1 MNKPIKQFLSLIL
14 CVLLAFSAA
23 AGTAETASE
32 SDGTRVIK
40 IREAVAEGGS
50 DALWEL
56 VNPHYAS
63 GTFRQDGYAELYI
76 WQPDGPSFPTQYADE
91 YPLINSYMVKM
102 QETSGVGFDLER
114 LIVYDVYA
122 GATCYENDISGDILP
137 NGPVHIDPYGSFTYR
152 YGSVADGN
160 ARHVVVAAIGTD
172 DNGHPLEFYGVM
184 EQLNFLPD
192 SAAATPEY
200 NTDNLR
206 YDADFEVEV
215 AEGVWWVPV
224 RALGGSRYTNR
235 EIAAMVEHSPEE
247 KQAEISTLYEAVQ
260 LFQISNFT
268 YSGDNVEIWENKL
281 KWEHCKPGYHS
292 VRTNTGCCAADTSWL
307 NYILSGDYE
316 QMGVLSISVPDDDGH
331 AINYIYHDGYYY
343 FIDLVCYEAENIRA
357 AAVETGNMSDYR
369 NADAVSGGVH
379 KVRNPEDFVKY
390 YVDNAANPPAL
401 FILYESEN
409 VLPEAIQT
417 VKGQETIYFP
427 EGYDVKVM
435 EGKNPQKFD
444 LQFVKGPEKTNPWK
458 GLRGAKYKVDPKYL
472 GEGSVS
478 DPLTAYKP
486 GDVLTL
492 EDLTEDMTAVID
504 GTGYH
509 ILSNPESGMCF
520 ESSVGLNGDYLYA
533 LRLPLGRYSEELKDM
548 DSLVLGELTVEIIRA
563 VPETQIILCS
573 CEGDK
578 LTVLEVMNG
587 KYYDTRKIVLEKNED
602 GSWPGTPEYWYL
614 LVTRNGETVECEF
627 AIFKCGV
634 SDES

>member
-1 MNKPIKQFLSLIL
+1 MSTTVKRLTGLALS
-14 CVLLAFSAA
+14 VLLLFSAA
-23 AGTAETASE
+23 SGIAEAAAAEETGTVT
-32 SDGTRVIK
+32 
-40 IREAVAEGGS
+40 IREAVADGDGT
-50 DALWEL
+50 ALWEL
-56 VNPHYAS
+56 VNPRYS
-63 GTFRQDGYAELYI
+63 TDRIRQDGYAELYI
-76 WQPDGPSFPTQYADE
+76 WQPDGPSFPTQYADDCPMLNN
-91 YPLINSYMVKM
+91 YAVKI
-102 QETSGVGFDLER
+102 QETAGVGFNLEQ
-114 LIVYDVYA
+114 LVFYDVYA
-122 GATCYENDISGDILP
+122 SARYIENDITGDILP
-137 NGPVHIDPYGSFTYR
+137 NGPVHIDPYGSFFFR
-152 YGSVADGN
+152 YASPADGN
-160 ARHVVVAAIGTD
+160 ARYAVATAVGTD

-184 EQLNFLPD
+184 QQINFLPD

-215 AEGVWWVPV
+215 ADGVWWVPA
-224 RALGGSRYTNR
+224 RALGGSRYSNR

-247 KQAEISTLYEAVQ
+247 KQEEISTLYEAVQ

-268 YSGDNVEIWENKL
+268 YTGDNVDIWENKL
-281 KWEHCKPGYHS
+281 KWTHCKPGYHS

-316 QMGVLSISVPDDDGH
+316 QLGVLTISVPDDDGH

-357 AAVETGNMSDYR
+357 AAIETGNMSDYR
-369 NADAVSGGVH
+369 NADPVSGSVH
-379 KVRNPEDFVKY
+379 KVKNPEDFVKY

-401 FILYESEN
+401 FMLYESEN

-458 GLRGAKYKVDPKYL
+458 GLRDARYSVDPKYL
-472 GEGSVS
+472 GDGAAAE
-478 DPLTAYKP
+478 PLTAYKP

-492 EDLTEDMTAVID
+492 EDFTEDMTAVID

-509 ILSNPESGMCF
+509 ILSKPEFGMCF
-520 ESSVGLNGDYLYA
+520 ESSVQVAGDYLYA
-533 LRLPLGRYSEELKDM
+533 LRLPLERYSEALKDL
-548 DSLVLGELTVEIIRA
+548 DSLVLGELTLEIYRT
-563 VPETQIILCS
+563 VPETQILLCS
-573 CEGDK
+573 AEGK
-578 LTVLEVMNG
+578 ELTVLEVMNG
-587 KYYDTRKIVLEKNED
+587 KYYDSRKIVLTKNED
-602 GSWPGTPEYWYL
+602 GSWPDTPEYWYL
-614 LVTRNGETVECEF
+614 VVTRNDDVTDYEF

-634 SDES
+634 SDET